1 MSAPV
6 PADATPTPTP
16 TPTPIPT
23 PSLTTSDGADPAA
36 PVVGQAMRFAVVGTL
51 STGLHFV
58 IFSLLDLWWGNAQA
72 ANIAAL
78 VLSTVANTA
87 AKRSWTFGVTGREGV
102 ARHQLQGFV
111 LFLIT
116 WAATAGGLAVLH
128 QIRPNAGTLLNL
140 VALTIA
146 TGISMVLRFL
156 AMRYW
161 VFKAA

>member
-1 MSAPV
+1 MSG
-6 PADATPTPTP
+6 PADA

-23 PSLTTSDGADPAA
+23 PSLTTSDAADPAA

-87 AKRSWTFGVTGREGV
+87 ANRSWTFG
-102 ARHQLQGFV
+102 
-111 LFLIT
+111 
-116 WAATAGGLAVLH
+116 
-128 QIRPNAGTLLNL
+128 TLLNL
-140 VALTIA
+140 LALTIA